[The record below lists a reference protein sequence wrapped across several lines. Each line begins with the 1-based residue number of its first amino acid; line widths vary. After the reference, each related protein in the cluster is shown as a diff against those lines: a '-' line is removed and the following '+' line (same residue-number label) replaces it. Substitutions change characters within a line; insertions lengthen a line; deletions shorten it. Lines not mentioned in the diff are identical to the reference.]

1 MKLIVYFLKFREK
14 MYSSS
19 EPKDND
25 NTFGKSIKYGL
36 IAQES
41 PNIKV
46 YEIFNSYFTNSN
58 PISYKIKDEN
68 HYEFCHQ
75 LFPDKTETI
84 NNLREIEKIYKKYEN
99 FNFFL
104 VFIDIQSSKSID
116 FIDSAINAVMDAG
129 ENSYIKKCYI
139 FGFYKDD
146 NNPKIPEEKII
157 TILEAKGIDY
167 FYFKYKDDDID
178 KFTKIMERI
187 ITESNNIMVEKNLNQ
202 KHSELVLDQSK
213 SRCIVL

>member
-1 MKLIVYFLKFREK
+1 MFIFLKFGEK
-14 MYSSS
+14 MSSSS
-19 EPKDND
+19 EPKNND

-41 PNIKV
+41 PNINV
-46 YEIFNSYFTNSN
+46 YEIFNSYFTNSKPN
-58 PISYKIKDEN
+58 SYKIKDEN

-116 FIDSAINAVMDAG
+116 FIDNVINAVIDAG
-129 ENSYIKKCYI
+129 ESSYIKKCYV

-167 FYFKYKDDDID
+167 YYNKYKDDDID
-178 KFTKIMERI
+178 KFTKSMERI
-187 ITESNNIMVEKNLNQ
+187 INDCNNIMAEKVLAQ

-213 SRCIVL
+213 SRCVIL

>member
-1 MKLIVYFLKFREK
+1 
-14 MYSSS
+14 
-19 EPKDND
+19 
-25 NTFGKSIKYGL
+25 
-36 IAQES
+36 
-41 PNIKV
+41 
-46 YEIFNSYFTNSN
+46 
-58 PISYKIKDEN
+58 
-68 HYEFCHQ
+68 
-75 LFPDKTETI
+75 
-84 NNLREIEKIYKKYEN
+84 
-99 FNFFL
+99 
-104 VFIDIQSSKSID
+104 
-116 FIDSAINAVMDAG
+116 MDAG

-187 ITESNNIMVEKNLNQ
+187 ITESNNIMVEKYLNQ

-213 SRCIVL
+213 SHCIVL

>member
-1 MKLIVYFLKFREK
+1 MFIFLKFGEK
-14 MYSSS
+14 MSSSS
-19 EPKDND
+19 EPKNND
-25 NTFGKSIKYGL
+25 KTFGKSIKYGL

-41 PNIKV
+41 PNINV
-46 YEIFNSYFTNSN
+46 YEIFNSYFTNSKPN
-58 PISYKIKDEN
+58 SYKIKDEN

-104 VFIDIQSSKSID
+104 VFIDIQNSKSID
-116 FIDSAINAVMDAG
+116 FIDNVINVVIDAG
-129 ENSYIKKCYI
+129 ETSYNKKCYV

-167 FYFKYKDDDID
+167 YYNKYKDDDID
-178 KFTKIMERI
+178 KFTKSMERI
-187 ITESNNIMVEKNLNQ
+187 INDCNNIMAEKVLAQ

-213 SRCIVL
+213 SRCVIL

>member
-1 MKLIVYFLKFREK
+1 MS
-14 MYSSS
+14 SSS
-19 EPKDND
+19 EQKDND

-41 PNIKV
+41 PYIKV
-46 YEIFNSYFTNSN
+46 YELFNSYFSYSKPN
-58 PISYKIKDEN
+58 SYKIKDEN

-84 NNLREIEKIYKKYEN
+84 NNLRNFEKIFEKYEN
-99 FNFFL
+99 LNFFL

-116 FIDSAINAVMDAG
+116 FIDNAINAVIDAG
-129 ENSYIKKCYI
+129 DNNNIKKCYI

-157 TILEAKGIDY
+157 TILEAKEIDY
-167 FYFKYKDDDID
+167 YYCKYKDGEID
-178 KFTKIMERI
+178 KFTKTMEGI
-187 ITESNNIMVEKNLNQ
+187 VKDCNNIMIEKYLNQ
-202 KHSELVLDQSK
+202 KHSELALDQSK